1 MTNKY
6 YQKPKKESEKKHE
19 KDTKNF
25 FGRKRQKA
33 RKGLRKMSKVN

>member
-19 KDTKNF
+19 IDTKIF
-25 FGRKRQKA
+25 LKKKKTKGKKRSEKDVE
-33 RKGLRKMSKVN
+33 S